1 MEAHLNNEQEQLLAL
16 QEKSFF
22 ADLTEAEQAFVLSQT
37 SIEAF
42 DQAHRILTESKA
54 IYAVPEARPLV
65 LPASAPSRFRVIVVP
80 FTSAA
85 AAAIITFF
93 FLRKETIVVQTV
105 EKPIYM
111 TADTVYMH
119 DKTVDTVIEYREGKT
134 IFVHEKGSERPRI
147 ELSECVK
154 SNEALPPITTL
165 DLKNRG
171 ESMREDKM
179 VGIMDGVV
187 Y

>member
-22 ADLTEAEQAFVLSQT
+22 ADLTEAEQVFVLSQT

-42 DQAHRILTESKA
+42 DQAHRILMESKA
-54 IYAVPEARPLV
+54 IYVVPEARPLV
-65 LPASAPSRFRVIVVP
+65 LPAAAPSRFRVIVVP

-85 AAAIITFF
+85 ASAIITFF

-119 DKTVDTVIEYREGKT
+119 DKMVDTVIEYREGKT
-134 IFVHEKGSERPRI
+134 IYVHEKASVRPQI
-147 ELSECVK
+147 ELTERVK
-154 SNEALPPITTL
+154 SNEALPPLTTL

-171 ESMREDKM
+171 ESMRDDKLA
-179 VGIMDGVV
+179 GLMDGVV